1 MTRLRKLLSQ
11 KIYVSFVGVVMTGLI
26 MTAYLIG
33 SVLNTPLTERPREIT
48 VQMDYTGGLYE
59 GSPVTYRGVKIG
71 KITDIRLTEEGIV
84 EATAALITTEKIP
97 ESAAVKV
104 RSLSP
109 VGEQYLDFQPESE
122 DGPYLEDGDIIPA
135 SATQLPETLG
145 STVVNIKGLL
155 DQIDADDLQV
165 ALKGIARGLEGTGDD
180 IGKLVDQGAALLR
193 DLDANWELT
202 ERLLTNGNTVLRI
215 APSER
220 DNIALLA
227 RSGRQFAAFLKDY
240 DPTFRKLLDD
250 APRQFEQIKQL
261 LRDAEEL
268 LPTLLDR
275 TISLN
280 DLLAAREPH
289 FRELLMMFPRGINA
303 LSGTFTKDGLELNSM
318 LGTQRIC
325 LYGTER
331 RDPKDTTRHPLQTTG
346 HCPASFDGLFRGA
359 AHAPPPLW

>member
-1 MTRLRKLLSQ
+1 MKKIRHLLSQ
-11 KIYVSFVGVVMTGLI
+11 KIYVSFVGVVLTGII
-26 MTAYLIG
+26 MTAYLIAA
-33 SVLNTPLTERPREIT
+33 VLDTPLTERPREIT

-71 KITDIRLTEEGIV
+71 KITDIQLTDDGIV

-97 ESAAVKV
+97 ESAEVKV

-109 VGEQYLDFQPESE
+109 VGEQYLDFQPKDT
-122 DGPYLEDGDIIPA
+122 DGPYLEDGAVIPA

-165 ALKGIARGLEGTGDD
+165 ALKGIAKGLEGTGED
-180 IGKLVDQGAALLR
+180 IGKLVDQGSLLLG
-193 DLDANWELT
+193 DLDDNWDVT
-202 ERLLTNGNTVLRI
+202 ERLLTNGNQVLKI

-220 DNIALLA
+220 DNIAILA
-227 RSGRQFAAFLKDY
+227 RSGKQFAQFLRNY
-240 DPTFRKLLDD
+240 DPDLRKLLDD
-250 APRQFEQIKQL
+250 APGQFDQIKQL
-261 LRDAEEL
+261 IRDAEEL

-275 TISLN
+275 TITLN

-289 FRELLMMFPRGINA
+289 LRELLFQFPRGVNA
-303 LSGTFTKDGLELNSM
+303 LAGTFTDKGLELRAI
-318 LGTQRIC
+318 L
-325 LYGTER
+325 GTER
-331 RDPKDTTRHPLQTTG
+331 VCLYDTERRSPTNPVRQPFQTNG
-346 HCPASFDGLFRGA
+346 HCPASFNGLVRGA